1 MSPRARDC
9 RDLLRRVLSTVRACS
24 SMQPRRRLRAPR
36 RPIARSVQI
45 PSFPINRLLS
55 QKTTRAILAVYFG
68 WKPLRIP

>member
-1 MSPRARDC
+1 MSQRARDC
-9 RDLLRRVLSTVRACS
+9 RDLLRTGLSTVRACS
-24 SMQPRRRLRAPR
+24 SMQPRRRRTPR
-36 RPIARSVQI
+36 RPIARSMQI